1 MEKLHMFSD
10 NLYGNDFSDLNNYL
24 IKCNAF
30 EDPQHAKLIYL
41 ERVFKSKTDEGFDS
55 ALEK

>member
-1 MEKLHMFSD
+1 MFSD